1 MFTDSLGAFGTNYAE
16 RRAFPMEHK
25 QKKLPGAAVR
35 AVVEQMA
42 SETDPLGSYTG
53 RPLEEGEVPVQDADD
68 L

>member
-1 MFTDSLGAFGTNYAE
+1 
-16 RRAFPMEHK
+16 MEHK
-25 QKKLPGAAVR
+25 QKKLHGAAVR

>member
-1 MFTDSLGAFGTNYAE
+1 
-16 RRAFPMEHK
+16 MEHK

-53 RPLEEGEVPVQDADD
+53 RPFGRRGSSRAGRG
-68 L
+68 